1 MEAAAAVS
9 KAEKAA
15 LAGTNAVTNAVAT
28 AHADSGW

>member
-9 KAEKAA
+9 KAEAI
-15 LAGTNAVTNAVAT
+15 AGTNAVTNAVAT